1 MSRPSPAA
9 RQRSL
14 VLLILVLLGCG
25 FLTTSLVSYYTALD
39 SIRAGIIHTELP
51 LTSDNVYSEIQ
62 KDLVRPILI
71 SSMMSRDTFARDWV
85 MAGEQDAGQM
95 TRYLGEVQA
104 HYGTVTS
111 FFVSEQ
117 SHTYYQSKGVLKQVK
132 QSEPRDA
139 WYFRVRNMQEPYEIN
154 VDADMANQDRLTVFI
169 NYKVFDYQQ
178 RFIGVTGVGLTVD
191 AVVEL
196 IDTYQQRYNRSVFFV
211 DTSGRIVLTG
221 AQGGPMGAK
230 VGQSLSELP
239 GLEDLMAKLPQPQS
253 GNFEYQEQGRG
264 HFLNVRF
271 IPELDWYLFVDKQEN
286 GALAGLRQSLYLN
299 LLICLLVTL
308 IVISLVSIALRRYQA
323 RINALATTDQLTELL
338 NRRGFDLLANQALQ
352 EARRHN
358 SPLCALLLDL
368 DQFKELNDKHGHL
381 AGDEVLR
388 GFANNLQ
395 SDLRQADIIC
405 RWGGEE
411 FILLL
416 KDTRPEQARELGEK
430 IRQQT
435 ELSRFTH
442 NGSNLQ
448 ITVSIG
454 LAQLQADDAL
464 NQLIARAD
472 RALYR
477 AKQSGRNR
485 LCEET
490 A

>member
-1 MSRPSPAA
+1 
-9 RQRSL
+9 
-14 VLLILVLLGCG
+14 
-25 FLTTSLVSYYTALD
+25 
-39 SIRAGIIHTELP
+39 
-51 LTSDNVYSEIQ
+51 
-62 KDLVRPILI
+62 
-71 SSMMSRDTFARDWV
+71 
-85 MAGEQDAGQM
+85 
-95 TRYLGEVQA
+95 
-104 HYGTVTS
+104 
-111 FFVSEQ
+111 
-117 SHTYYQSKGVLKQVK
+117 
-132 QSEPRDA
+132 
-139 WYFRVRNMQEPYEIN
+139 
-154 VDADMANQDRLTVFI
+154 DRLTVFI
-169 NYKVFDYQQ
+169 NYKVFDY
-178 RFIGVTGVGLTVD
+178 RGNFIGATGVGLTVD

-230 VGQSLSELP
+230 AGQSLSELP
-239 GLEDLMAKLPQPQS
+239 GLEQLLAKLRQPQS
-253 GNFEYQEQGRG
+253 GSFEYQEQGRG

-338 NRRGFDLLANQALQ
+338 NRRGFDLLASQALQ

-388 GFANNLQ
+388 GFANKLQ
-395 SDLRQADIIC
+395 GNLRQADIIC

-416 KDTRPEQARELGEK
+416 KDTTPEQARELGEK

>member
-25 FLTTSLVSYYTALD
+25 FLATSLVSYYTALD

-71 SSMMSRDTFARDWV
+71 SSMMSRDTFVRDWV
-85 MAGEQDAGQM
+85 MAGERDAGQM
-95 TRYLGEVQA
+95 TRYLGEVQT

-111 FFVSEQ
+111 FFVSDQ

-132 QSEPRDA
+132 QDEPRDA
-139 WYFRVRNMQEPYEIN
+139 WYFRVRDMQEPYEIN
-154 VDADMANQDRLTVFI
+154 VDADMANRDRLTVFI
-169 NYKVFDYQQ
+169 NYKVFDY
-178 RFIGVTGVGLTVD
+178 RGNFIGATGVGLTVD

-230 VGQSLSELP
+230 AGQSLSELP
-239 GLEDLMAKLPQPQS
+239 GLEQLLAKLRQPQS
-253 GNFEYQEQGRG
+253 GSFEYQEQGRG

-338 NRRGFDLLANQALQ
+338 NRRGFDLLASQALQ

-388 GFANNLQ
+388 GFANKLQ
-395 SDLRQADIIC
+395 GNLRQADIIC

-416 KDTRPEQARELGEK
+416 KDTTPEQARELGEK